1 MIRGIVEIVKA
12 SLNFLLNISKLAKSK
27 TIRIN
32 INLIILFYLY
42 YDVFLKFYYSI
53 CSILSIN
60 NLNDKDKNCNC
71 WSLRKN
77 G

>member
-42 YDVFLKFYYSI
+42 YDDFLKFYYSI